1 MKDIIRMNQL
11 AGLITEGQA
20 RKMMEILNE
29 EVGYLSQDIDDLIQ
43 KGLQADRTIKAQNQN
58 KKAIETPWNELDQ
71 DFSDSDSVNF
81 GKFEVDIDQFKQA
94 SKNGYVIDDNGVKR
108 IIDKPTLKYILQSY
122 RENQ

>member
-1 MKDIIRMNQL
+1 MKEIIRMNQL
-11 AGLITEGQA
+11 AGIITEGQA
-20 RKMMEILNE
+20 RKMMVILNE

-108 IIDKPTLKYILQSY
+108 IIDKPTLKDILQSY

>member
-1 MKDIIRMNQL
+1 MKEIIRMNQL
-11 AGLITEGQA
+11 AGIITECQA
-20 RKMMEILNE
+20 RKMMAILNE

-108 IIDKPTLKYILQSY
+108 IIDKPTLKDILQSY

>member
-11 AGLITEGQA
+11 AGIITEGQA
-20 RKMMEILNE
+20 RKMIAILNE
-29 EVGYLSQDIDDLIQ
+29 KVGYLSQDIDDLIQ
-43 KGLQADRTIKAQNQN
+43 KGLQADRIIKAQNQN
-58 KKAIETPWNELDQ
+58 KKAIETPWNKLDQ

-94 SKNGYVIDDNGVKR
+94 SKNGYVIDNNGVKR
-108 IIDKPTLKYILQSY
+108 IIDKPTLKDILQSY

>member
-1 MKDIIRMNQL
+1 M
-11 AGLITEGQA
+11 
-20 RKMMEILNE
+20 
-29 EVGYLSQDIDDLIQ
+29 
-43 KGLQADRTIKAQNQN
+43 NQN
-58 KKAIETPWNELDQ
+58 KKTVETPWNELDQ

-108 IIDKPTLKYILQSY
+108 SIDKLTLKYILQSY